1 VRRAAGRGLFL
12 VARAALLVA
21 VAVALAPV
29 TAVAAGA
36 FAWAWWRGAPP
47 RRVYLT
53 ARWCLPMVAG
63 WLAAVAA
70 WPADAYPVGA
80 YPAGVGPGAWWL
92 RVAAAPYRAWDAM
105 WRLLEHGHLV
115 AAAVSAAPPAVP
127 LGILAGGACWAYRG
141 LRMRSGAGGLTPE
154 APGAFDARQWRHQ
167 ARAARALI
175 AAPGS
180 LPLLSRGGHVTA
192 GATIRAVR
200 HGAGPAASIPY
211 ERLRA
216 HQVVIGSTGT
226 GKTTLLLRLWAGFM
240 AAGLRRYAAGSGR
253 QPLLVVLD
261 CKGGA
266 SSRKVA
272 DRTRRVLRDAG
283 ARSTAIWPDEAS
295 LSLWTLPPDRLVTT
309 LLDLIEHGTGGA
321 AFYTDVME
329 ALVALAVGAPCGPPA
344 SSADF
349 LARLDADWLAAVY
362 GAAGDGEAVATI
374 RSGKRAF
381 EDVRLRFR
389 ALWRRLGAGLDGGS
403 SFADADAWYCVLEG
417 TAEGSV
423 AEAQARALTDLL
435 AFHALGG
442 EREILL
448 CVDEFSA
455 VSRRL
460 PIWRLYERAR
470 SLGLAVQVS
479 AQSWEGLAETDDERH
494 RVAATAEGGIW
505 LLRTPRPEP
514 VAALAGTMPAVDTS
528 RRFSGAGAWGD
539 DGLSRARL
547 APVLDGDLVRRLEV
561 GQVCYVYRGGVTFL
575 QIKRLTGRQAAIG
588 PGVGGPAPTAAAP
601 GAGAG
606 AGAGVGPAAEP
617 PTVPLPV
624 IGAVADAG
632 GAPGAGAPWETGA
645 RTAAGPGRPPWPM
658 PGPGRPAWPMPGPA
672 LPDVS
677 EVLDEAFGERRE

>member
-1 VRRAAGRGLFL
+1 MGRGLFWL
-12 VARAALLVA
+12 ARVSIVAAG
-21 VAVALAPV
+21 AVALAPV
-29 TAVAAGA
+29 TLVAAGA
-36 FAWAWWRGAPP
+36 FWYGWWRGAPP
-47 RRVYLT
+47 RRVYL
-53 ARWCLPMVAG
+53 AALWCLPMAGAWLVAVAV
-63 WLAAVAA
+63 WPARAVAA
-70 WPADAYPVGA
+70 STRTA
-80 YPAGVGPGAWWL
+80 YPAGAGPGSWWF
-92 RVAAAPYRAWDAM
+92 RAVAAPYRAWDAM
-105 WRLLEHGHLV
+105 WRLVEHGHPLAGAV
-115 AAAVSAAPPAVP
+115 AAAPPAVP
-127 LGILAGGACWAYRG
+127 LGLVAGGACWAYRRF
-141 LRMRSGAGGLTPE
+141 RMRSGAGGLTPE
-154 APGAFDARQWRHQ
+154 SPGAFDARQWRHQ
-167 ARAARALI
+167 VRAAQALI

-180 LPLLSRGGHVTA
+180 LPLLSRRGHVVA
-192 GATIRAVR
+192 GATIRS
-200 HGAGPAASIPY
+200 AGHRSGRAAAIPY

-240 AAGLRRYAAGSGR
+240 AAGLRRYAAGPGHRNGAGR
-253 QPLLVVLD
+253 PLLVVLD

-329 ALVALAVGAPCGPPA
+329 ALVALAVCAPCGPPVN
-344 SSADF
+344 SADF

-362 GAAGDGEAVATI
+362 GAHGDGEAVTTI

-381 EDVRLRFR
+381 EDVKLRFR

-403 SFADADAWYCVLEG
+403 SFTDADAWYCVLEG
-417 TAEGSV
+417 TAEASV

-435 AFHALGG
+435 ACHALRGD
-442 EREILL
+442 REILL

-479 AQSWEGLAETDDERH
+479 AQSWEGLAGSEDERQ

-505 LLRTPRPEP
+505 LLRTPRPSP
-514 VAALAGTMPAVDTS
+514 VAELAGTSPSVDTS
-528 RRFSGAGAWGD
+528 RRFSGAGAWAD
-539 DGLSRARL
+539 DGLSRARR
-547 APVLDGDLVRRLEV
+547 APVLDEDLVRRLEV

-588 PGVGGPAPTAAAP
+588 PGHEAGPHAP
-601 GAGAG
+601 GGT
-606 AGAGVGPAAEP
+606 EP
-617 PTVPLPV
+617 DTVPLPV
-624 IGAVADAG
+624 AG
-632 GAPGAGAPWETGA
+632 
-645 RTAAGPGRPPWPM
+645 
-658 PGPGRPAWPMPGPA
+658 PAWPAPGPA
-672 LPDVS
+672 LPDAG
-677 EVLDEAFGERRE
+677 EVLDEAFGELREG